1 MNKLI
6 LLIKREYLIQN
17 RVNNLSK
24 YLFIF
29 FLFGIFSITM
39 INDPADIKKFGVIF
53 SVIFLPIALISFSS
67 QIFNCDLDDGNL
79 ELLLAS
85 CTETEIIIPKF
96 LAILI
101 CSITSSILNMPII
114 YIIFDLDIVSLSYL
128 FLALI
133 ILLTLSTALLILIAA
148 IQSYFRSNANLI
160 ALLIMPLLT
169 PSIILTGLIIQDH
182 QKLNLISV
190 IIGINLLL
198 LPIILYLSSYLIK
211 NIYNI

>member
-1 MNKLI
+1 
-6 LLIKREYLIQN
+6 
-17 RVNNLSK
+17 
-24 YLFIF
+24 
-29 FLFGIFSITM
+29 M